1 MKQLQTKFLFF
12 TLFLNMLFSSHLFA
26 QEKGNAYYGNANYGN
41 NRANQFSLQAPEF
54 ENDSTIV
61 VGANILMNV
70 KPSSY
75 IIIIGLSQVG
85 ANTEICNQLLNQ
97 RIDGLTEKLV
107 NLGINKNDIKKDF
120 ISQIPVYEY
129 ETEKK
134 LFSKTY
140 QEVPAGFYLNKN
152 LHIAY
157 KSADT
162 FEQILAEAAKFDIY
176 DIVKVEYIIDNTSAI
191 YDSLRS
197 EAIGLINRKVQDFK
211 KLGLT
216 FNNRFH
222 IVAENYASISPA
234 DRYKKYN
241 AFSTPS
247 LQNLKR
253 NATVNQ
259 ANRQETYFYEK
270 VPYQDFDI
278 VINPLVVEPVP
289 QFTYSIKVRYVLK
302 RL

>member
-107 NLGINKNDIKKDF
+107 NLGINKNDIKKILYRKF
-120 ISQIPVYEY
+120 LYMNMKQRKSYLARP
-129 ETEKK
+129 TKK
-134 LFSKTY
+134 C
-140 QEVPAGFYLNKN
+140 
-152 LHIAY
+152 
-157 KSADT
+157 
-162 FEQILAEAAKFDIY
+162 
-176 DIVKVEYIIDNTSAI
+176 
-191 YDSLRS
+191 LR
-197 EAIGLINRKVQDFK
+197 V
-211 KLGLT
+211 
-216 FNNRFH
+216 
-222 IVAENYASISPA
+222 
-234 DRYKKYN
+234 
-241 AFSTPS
+241 
-247 LQNLKR
+247 
-253 NATVNQ
+253 
-259 ANRQETYFYEK
+259 
-270 VPYQDFDI
+270 
-278 VINPLVVEPVP
+278 
-289 QFTYSIKVRYVLK
+289 FT
-302 RL
+302 

>member
-1 MKQLQTKFLFF
+1 MKNLQSNFLFLIAF
-12 TLFLNMLFSSHLFA
+12 SFLPISKNFA
-26 QEKGNAYYGNANYGN
+26 QEKGNAYYGNANYGTN
-41 NRANQFSLQAPEF
+41 KIDQFRPQEAEF

-61 VGANILMNV
+61 VGARVLMNV

-75 IIIIGLSQVG
+75 VVIIGLSQVG
-85 ANTEICNQLLNQ
+85 TNAEICNQLMNQ
-97 RIDGLTEKLV
+97 RIEGLSEKLASF
-107 NLGINKNDIKKDF
+107 GISKNDIKKDF

-157 KSADT
+157 KNAET
-162 FEQILAEAAKFDIY
+162 FEKILAEAAAFDIY
-176 DIVKVEYIIDNTSAI
+176 DIVKVEYIVENFNPI

-197 EAIGLINRKVQDFK
+197 EAINLINKKIQNFK

-216 FNNRFH
+216 FNNRFY
-222 IVAENYASISPA
+222 IVAENYASIYPTE
-234 DRYKKYN
+234 RYRRYA

-247 LQNLKR
+247 LQNVKR
-253 NATVNQ
+253 GSTINQVNK
-259 ANRQETYFYEK
+259 QETYFYEK
-270 VPYQDFDI
+270 VPNNQFDI
-278 VINPLVVEPVP
+278 IINPLVVEPVP
-289 QFTYSIKVRYVLK
+289 QFTYSLKVKYILK
-302 RL
+302 RQ